1 MLNGKMV
8 IFLSGGK
15 MQSDFKLGDRVESSP
30 MWKYPKATG
39 TVIKIT
45 KEYTV
50 VEWDGINGHW
60 HYTLEQAKKIQRIE
74 DDERR

>member
-1 MLNGKMV
+1 MV

-50 VEWDGINGHW
+50 VECNDKNSKGPMV
-60 HYTLEQAKKIQRIE
+60 
-74 DDERR
+74 